1 MAESVNLLFEAWC
14 ARSRDPAPCAP
25 RGPPKYVP
33 CFLVCSD
40 RACLADTYSSTT
52 DSRLHSFT
60 AFMVFTLTFLD
71 FHASPL
77 SSFICSCSHFFYF
90 AESGKHAI
98 SELDLSSGD
107 YALEVS
113 EQESSDASFHV
124 VRRDSSALRCW
135 HADVK
140 LIFDSDVIC
149 RQSCEQPSAFRQR
162 KPLLSGKGF
171 RPRHQRREAFP
182 STASS

>member
-77 SSFICSCSHFFYF
+77 SSFICSCSHFF
-90 AESGKHAI
+90 SQKVGNMPSPSWTCLRAI
-98 SELDLSSGD
+98 MRWRCLNKSPLTLPSMSYGET
-107 YALEVS
+107 
-113 EQESSDASFHV
+113 
-124 VRRDSSALRCW
+124 VR
-135 HADVK
+135 
-140 LIFDSDVIC
+140 
-149 RQSCEQPSAFRQR
+149 P
-162 KPLLSGKGF
+162 
-171 RPRHQRREAFP
+171 
-182 STASS
+182 